1 MYMGFRKYC
10 LIMLL
15 AVVAGLLYVPSAEA
29 GWFRDF
35 LFPVSSNQPNPAE
48 TLKAPFANNDAVI
61 EELDTTGRAENRTP
75 LHLRHRTNDIITRW
89 VQHNIPNMLSYE
101 AVRYNEQY
109 NEKVKNFSKVGAE
122 EYVKFLQSSNFLTT
136 LKTGSYD
143 IVGFIKDY
151 PVILNERAIDNRYRW
166 LYQLN
171 VMVTYI
177 ASGVSN
183 YSNVKDS
190 EYISKEYVVNLQ
202 LGRDRNVDNEHGVL
216 IETWSAQA
224 KK

>member
-1 MYMGFRKYC
+1 MNLRRFC
-10 LIMLL
+10 LVVVLSM
-15 AVVAGLLYVPSAEA
+15 VAGSLYVPSAEA
-29 GWFRDF
+29 GWLRDF
-35 LFPVSSNQPNPAE
+35 LFPTTSNQPNPAE

-101 AVRYNEQY
+101 AVRYNDQY
-109 NEKVKNFSKVGAE
+109 KEKIKIFNKTGSE

-151 PVILNERAIDNRYRW
+151 PVILNEGAVDNRYRW

-190 EYISKEYVVNLQ
+190 DYISKEYVVNLQ
-202 LGRDRNVDNEHGVL
+202 LGRTRDVDNEHGIL
-216 IETWSAQA
+216 IETWSAKV